1 MRNQRSEAR
10 KIRMAKVGVLAP
22 TQSGKVHRETALMED
37 INRTGA
43 GLRMRFPLPVG
54 FPLLLEIQDQTCA
67 ATVRH
72 CSRDGA
78 EYFVGLE
85 FENPADD
92 AALSR
97 FQRAAGFGTSAQRL
111 F

>member
-1 MRNQRSEAR
+1 
-10 KIRMAKVGVLAP
+10 
-22 TQSGKVHRETALMED
+22 MED

-54 FPLLLEIQDQTCA
+54 FPLLLEIQDLTCA

-78 EYFVGLE
+78 EYFIGLE
-85 FENPADD
+85 FDSPADD
-92 AALSR
+92 AALGR
-97 FQRAAGFGTSAQRL
+97 LQRAAGFGTAVHRFFPTGQ
-111 F
+111 